1 MTLIREDQYGL
12 VTPHVQSEA
21 RYTPTLPDLLTFI
34 LSSEVLA
41 ILLIPSWASNPIAW
55 VIAGLSLPVFVW
67 LLFRRIVIHL
77 VFTTPEPVLG
87 KLVDPRWDPFRY
99 VGWGGDV
106 KTAHLLEVDGGEDD
120 LVVILHGRGS
130 SLLNVE
136 SRALHLA
143 ELGANVVGLNL
154 RGHGDCDRRKDWTL
168 LKVAEDI
175 EAMLESLEHELGS
188 NLPKRVWFY
197 GHSVGGFICIWL
209 GANPKGW
216 WEGRLAGV
224 MLESPA
230 TSFPLAVESL
240 LPPQLRAFKPWVRQI
255 LRREHE
261 RIHSDLSIRYATAQV
276 PHFGIP
282 RVPILLMQARRDN
295 RLGRQHYNLLTSH
308 LGDSASVHMM
318 VSQPHTS
325 GVDSEERRAIL
336 EEWLKPRLGG
346 VMEGLV

>member
-1 MTLIREDQYGL
+1 VTLIREDKYGL
-12 VTPHVQSEA
+12 VTNHFQPEV
-21 RYTPTLPDLLTFI
+21 RYTPALPDLLTFI
-34 LSSEVLA
+34 LFSEGLA
-41 ILLIPSWASNPIAW
+41 LFLIPSWASNPIAW
-55 VIAGLSLPVFVW
+55 VMAGLSLPVFVW
-67 LLFRRIVIHL
+67 LVFRRLVIRFVL
-77 VFTTPEPVLG
+77 TTPDPVSG
-87 KLVDPRWDPFRY
+87 KLVDPRWAPFRY

-106 KTAHLLEVDGGEDD
+106 KTAHLLEVDGGEED

-130 SLLNVE
+130 SLRNVE
-136 SRALHLA
+136 SRATHIA

-154 RGHGDCDRRKDWTL
+154 RGHGECDRRKDWTL

-175 EAMLESLEHELGS
+175 EAMLESLENKLGP

-230 TSFPLAVESL
+230 TSFPLAVESI
-240 LPPQLRAFKPWVRQI
+240 LPPQLHMFKPWVRQI

-261 RIHSDLSIRYATAQV
+261 RIHPNISIRYATAQV

-295 RLGRQHYNLLTSH
+295 RLGIQHYNLIKSH
-308 LGDSASVHMM
+308 LDDSASVHLL

-325 GVDSEERRAIL
+325 AVDSEERKSIL
-336 EEWLKPRLGG
+336 EAWLKPQLGG
-346 VMEGLV
+346 AMEG